1 MTGMEAAAAVHH
13 EAMIRG
19 RFALMSVALLA
30 AGCQR
35 PCVDGSSVAIL
46 LRGAN
51 LSSYLATLS
60 VATRR
65 LILVCPGAGTMD
77 GWPVSCNRDRILVTP
92 MGADV
97 RGIDSV
103 SLGLTSLGGRVLLPD
118 QLVQLGGPLRDPP
131 DSDQCLREG
140 VVVQPISGA
149 DAILKVVPTGNDFGT
164 VSVGTTSAPFGF
176 ELSNIGQDV
185 SGTPELTVTGD
196 FTISSPPCSALRSL
210 DKCLVLVTFHP
221 GATGVHTG
229 ALTFKAAYGG
239 TVQAVPSGTGLL
251 RDGGTD

>member
-19 RFALMSVALLA
+19 RLALASVALLA

-51 LSSYLATLS
+51 LSSYVATLS

-97 RGIDSV
+97 SGIDSV

-118 QLVQLGGPLRDPP
+118 RLVQLGGPLRDPP
-131 DSDQCLREG
+131 DSDLCLREG
-140 VVVQPISGA
+140 IVVQPISGA
-149 DAILKVVPTGNDFGT
+149 EAILKVVPTGNDFGT

-185 SGTPELTVTGD
+185 SSTPELTITGD
-196 FTISSPPCSALRSL
+196 FTISSPPCSALRNL
-210 DKCLVLVTFHP
+210 DRCVVTVTFRP
-221 GATGVHTG
+221 VATGVRTG
-229 ALTFKAAYGG
+229 ILTFQAAHGG
-239 TVQAVPSGTGLL
+239 KVQAALSGTGVLP
-251 RDGGTD
+251 DAGGD